1 MYNTSNLSNIELA
14 ILRSENPLDLN
25 ENKNE
30 KINFMGEES
39 ILMNQHE
46 LGWRGDVPINEYKIN
61 NDSNPI
67 VIHKKVK
74 QIVQYVQELA
84 IRYLKPP
91 TPPAPGEIV
100 ISMEANIRARPAPP
114 LIIRQHPTRAAT
126 PEPLVIREV
135 PPEPPTPLGTKKI
148 IISGKNLPPPPR
160 KVIIERLA
168 PLPNKPQNVIIE
180 RWLPYTPQK
189 RKVILNKYDTVSP
202 HIYKPRNL
210 VIQWETPDVSVK
222 QQVKYLGVIRANPV
236 EYVRRYGSSLKQAN
250 ELPDYVHNIKT
261 PPDVGVLAADKTNS
275 SAVHELIGEID
286 MLKYVDL
293 EKEGLGEYTRQ
304 LATKGI
310 IQKKIL
316 NSKSAEIK
324 SNLSPVVSS
333 IFDQIEK
340 ENNGRVSLLEA
351 RSIFLRIN
359 TRLGKHF
366 DERETK
372 TFFKAFKTDDG
383 AISVDEFR
391 NAYMRL

>member
-25 ENKNE
+25 EAQNE

-46 LGWRGDVPINEYKIN
+46 IRWRGDVPINEYKIN

-100 ISMEANIRARPAPP
+100 ISMEANIRTGPAPP

-126 PEPLVIREV
+126 PEPLVIREA
-135 PPEPPTPLGTKKI
+135 PPQPPAQLGTKKI
-148 IISGKNLPPPPR
+148 TISGKNLPPPPR
-160 KVIIERLA
+160 KLIIERFA

-189 RKVILNKYDTVSP
+189 RKVILNKNDTVSP
-202 HIYKPRNL
+202 QIQKTRNL
-210 VIQWETPDVSVK
+210 VIQWETPDVNVK

-236 EYVRRYGSSLKQAN
+236 EYVRRYGSTLKQAS

-261 PPDVGVLAADKTNS
+261 PPDVGVLAADKMS
-275 SAVHELIGEID
+275 SAEHELIGELD
-286 MLKYVDL
+286 MLRYVDL

-304 LATKGI
+304 LTEKGI

-316 NSKSAEIK
+316 NSKSAEFK
-324 SNLSPVVSS
+324 SNLSVVSS
-333 IFDQIEK
+333 IFDQIDK
-340 ENNGRVSLLEA
+340 ENNGRLSLIEA

-359 TRLGKHF
+359 IRIGKYF
-366 DERETK
+366 DDRETK
-372 TFFKAFKTDDG
+372 KFFKSLKRDEG
-383 AISVDEFR
+383 LISVYEFR
-391 NAYMRL
+391 NAYMRLI